1 MERSRARASW
11 PLANASVCKRLRCS
25 LVRAGQANSWRF
37 LRVINSNMIPLPAW
51 IRRGAVWA
59 GGEQMIVICSLLH
72 TVLLLH
78 ACAGPESPY
87 GGEEHRTGPDKRR
100 RPAGEI
106 LSLGWPGGQGK
117 RRLTVVVVW
126 SPTPT
131 TGTHLAAC
139 S

>member
-1 MERSRARASW
+1 
-11 PLANASVCKRLRCS
+11 V
-25 LVRAGQANSWRF
+25 G
-37 LRVINSNMIPLPAW
+37 
-51 IRRGAVWA
+51 RRGADDCNLFPPA
-59 GGEQMIVICSLLH
+59 YGLAAACM
-72 TVLLLH
+72 H

-117 RRLTVVVVW
+117 RRLTVVVW